1 MEVKLLSTTDNAK
14 ELIFAAG
21 RQCYTQGWIGNAWQE
36 VEDSKVQIV
45 DLNDRHICTEK
56 EIYSLVAYLKESGHT
71 SVLEHVK
78 FTFAV
83 DGVSRALTHQLVR
96 HRLASYSQ
104 QSQRYVDFKFEFS
117 IHAFVTPPKIE
128 NKDLAYAKYVNVLRN
143 IQDTYND
150 LLSLGVDPEDARYVL
165 PNASKT
171 RVVITMNC
179 VALLHFFGLRSCAL
193 AQWEIRDL
201 SDTMLRICKAELPC
215 VFESVGSRCL
225 SLGYC
230 PESKK
235 RSCGKYKTKK
245 EALRPCI
252 P

>member
-1 MEVKLLSTTDNAK
+1 MEVKLMSVTPNAK

-21 RQCYTQGWIGNAWQE
+21 RQCYTRGWVGDSWQE
-36 VEDSKVQIV
+36 VENDKVQIL
-45 DLNDRHICTEK
+45 DLNDNHVCTEK
-56 EIYSLVAYLKESGHT
+56 EITTLVSYLKESGHT

-78 FTFAV
+78 FTFAI
-83 DGVSRALTHQLVR
+83 DGVSRALSHQLVR

-104 QSQRYVDFKFEFS
+104 QSQRYVNLEMRFDLDEFV
-117 IHAFVTPPKIE
+117 IPPKIKKNE
-128 NKDLAYAKYVNVLRN
+128 EACINYVSILSD
-143 IQDTYND
+143 IKGTYNK
-150 LLSLGVDPEDARYVL
+150 LIALGIEPEDARYVL

-171 RVVITMNC
+171 RIVMTMNC

-193 AQWEIRDL
+193 AQWEIRNL
-201 SDTMLRICKAELPC
+201 SNILLKICKDKLPV
-215 VFESVGSRCL
+215 VFNTAGSRCE

-245 EALRPCI
+245 EVI
-252 P
+252 NE